1 MDKLIPIKT
10 IDEEKEHLIE
20 KLEQED
26 FDIKNFETGSVI
38 GTIIM
43 IFLRIKI
50 ELLMLIRKVY
60 IGMFVKSSSD
70 EWLDNKAEDY
80 GKIRKQAIKTEG
92 YLTVQKIDSKK
103 ELIIPK
109 GYVFKTLP
117 SLAGK
122 EYRFI
127 SSEKTVIKANEE
139 TGKILIIAEE
149 AGSKYNVPTN
159 SIRQSLVHIENI
171 QYLSNEED
179 WLIKEGSDT
188 EIDASFRQ
196 RTLNTWSEL
205 ATYSTALKY
214 KNVAESVEGV
224 LYVIVEDMH
233 PRGQGTVDI
242 VVASYNGTA
251 GEKLL
256 KDVEDAIESI
266 KGVYDDVLVKSAETV
281 AIDVNLTL
289 YIDYNAS
296 EQGLEER
303 AITYVKEYF
312 EISNKRELNTL
323 YLSELIFYVR
333 KNLDEEIT
341 AIKIIEP
348 AQDTKLEKDKVIILN
363 RVTVSI
369 ERV

>member
-1 MDKLIPIKT
+1 
-10 IDEEKEHLIE
+10 
-20 KLEQED
+20 
-26 FDIKNFETGSVI
+26 
-38 GTIIM
+38 
-43 IFLRIKI
+43 
-50 ELLMLIRKVY
+50 MLIRKIY
-60 IGMFVKSSSD
+60 LGMFVKSSNE

-80 GKIRKQAIKTEG
+80 GKYRKQATKTEG
-92 YLTVQKIDSKK
+92 YLTIEKLDMEK
-103 ELIIPK
+103 ELIVPK
-109 GYVFKTLP
+109 GYVFKTLA
-117 SLAGK
+117 SIAGK

-127 SSEKTVIKANEE
+127 STEKTIIKANEDK
-139 TGKILIIAEE
+139 GKIHILAEE
-149 AGSKYNVPTN
+149 TGSKYNVPLN
-159 SIRQSLVHIENI
+159 SIRQSLIHIENVKN
-171 QYLSNEED
+171 LTNEEG

-188 EIDASFRQ
+188 ELDESFRQ
-196 RTLNTWSEL
+196 RTLNTWAEL
-205 ATYSTALKY
+205 ATHSTALKY

-224 LYVIVEDMH
+224 LYVIVNDMH

-256 KDVEDAIESI
+256 KDVENSIEDI

-281 AIDVNLTL
+281 GVDVNIVL

-296 EQGLEER
+296 EQGLKER
-303 AITYVKEYF
+303 AIEYVKGYF

-341 AIKIIEP
+341 AIKVVEP
-348 AQDTKLEKDKVIILN
+348 ATDVKLEKDKVIILN
-363 RVTVSI
+363 QVNVSI

>member
-1 MDKLIPIKT
+1 
-10 IDEEKEHLIE
+10 
-20 KLEQED
+20 
-26 FDIKNFETGSVI
+26 
-38 GTIIM
+38 M

-50 ELLMLIRKVY
+50 ELLILIRKVY

-70 EWLDNKAEDY
+70 KWLDNKAEDY
-80 GKIRKQAIKTEG
+80 GKIRKQATKTEG
-92 YLTVQKIDSKK
+92 YLTIQKLDKEK

-117 SLAGK
+117 SVAGK

-127 SSEKTVIKANEE
+127 STENTTIKANEE
-139 TGKILIIAEE
+139 TGKIFIIAEE
-149 AGSKYNVPTN
+149 TGSKYNVPTN

-171 QYLSNEED
+171 KYLFNEKD
-179 WLIKEGSDT
+179 WLIKEGSDI
-188 EIDASFRQ
+188 EVDESFRE
-196 RTLNTWSEL
+196 RTLNTWAEL

-224 LYVIVEDMH
+224 LYVIVNDMH

-256 KDVEDAIESI
+256 KDVEEAIESI

-281 AIDVNLTL
+281 SIDVSLIL
-289 YIDYNAS
+289 YIDYSAS
-296 EQGLEER
+296 EEGLQER

-341 AIKIIEP
+341 AVKITEP
-348 AQDTKLEKDKVIILN
+348 EEDIKLEKHKVIILN
-363 RVTVSI
+363 QVNVSI

>member
-1 MDKLIPIKT
+1 
-10 IDEEKEHLIE
+10 
-20 KLEQED
+20 
-26 FDIKNFETGSVI
+26 
-38 GTIIM
+38 M

-50 ELLMLIRKVY
+50 ELLILIRKVY
-60 IGMFVKSSSD
+60 IGMFVKSSND
-70 EWLDNKAEDY
+70 DWLDNKAEDY
-80 GKIRKQAIKTEG
+80 GKYRKQATKTEG
-92 YLTVQKIDSKK
+92 YLTIQKIDKEK

-127 SSEKTVIKANEE
+127 STENTTIKANEE
-139 TGKILIIAEE
+139 IGKILIIAEE
-149 AGSKYNVPTN
+149 VGSKYNVPTN
-159 SIRQSLVHIENI
+159 SIRQSLIHIENI
-171 QYLSNEED
+171 KCLSNEED
-179 WLIKEGSDT
+179 WIIKEGSDT
-188 EIDASFRQ
+188 EIDVMFRE
-196 RTLNTWSEL
+196 RTLNAWAEL

-214 KNVAESVEGV
+214 KNVAEGVEGV
-224 LYVIVEDMH
+224 LYVTVKDMH

-242 VVASYNGTA
+242 IVASYNGTA

-256 KDVEDAIESI
+256 KEVEEAIESI

-281 AIDVNLTL
+281 AIDVSLIL

-296 EQGLEER
+296 EEGLQER
-303 AITYVKEYF
+303 AVTYVKEYF

-341 AIKIIEP
+341 AVKIIEP
-348 AQDTKLEKDKVIILN
+348 EEDIKLEKDKVIILN
-363 RVTVSI
+363 EVNVSI

>member
-1 MDKLIPIKT
+1 
-10 IDEEKEHLIE
+10 
-20 KLEQED
+20 
-26 FDIKNFETGSVI
+26 
-38 GTIIM
+38 M

-50 ELLMLIRKVY
+50 ELLILIRKVY

-70 EWLDNKAEDY
+70 KWLDNKAEDY
-80 GKIRKQAIKTEG
+80 GKIRKQATKTEG
-92 YLTVQKIDSKK
+92 YLTIQKLDKEK

-117 SLAGK
+117 SVAGK

-127 SSEKTVIKANEE
+127 STENTTIKANEE

-149 AGSKYNVPTN
+149 VGAKYNVPTN

-171 QYLSNEED
+171 KYLSNEKD
-179 WLIKEGSDT
+179 WLIKEGSDI
-188 EIDASFRQ
+188 EVDESFRE
-196 RTLNTWSEL
+196 RTLNTWAEL

-224 LYVIVEDMH
+224 LYVIVNDMH

-256 KDVEDAIESI
+256 KDVEEAIESI

-281 AIDVNLTL
+281 SIDVSLIL
-289 YIDYNAS
+289 YIDYSAS
-296 EQGLEER
+296 EEGLQER

-341 AIKIIEP
+341 AVKITEP
-348 AQDTKLEKDKVIILN
+348 EEDIKLEKHKVIILN
-363 RVTVSI
+363 QVNVSI

>member
-1 MDKLIPIKT
+1 
-10 IDEEKEHLIE
+10 
-20 KLEQED
+20 
-26 FDIKNFETGSVI
+26 
-38 GTIIM
+38 M

-50 ELLMLIRKVY
+50 ELLILIRKVY

-70 EWLDNKAEDY
+70 KWLDNKAEDY
-80 GKIRKQAIKTEG
+80 GKIRKQATKTEG
-92 YLTVQKIDSKK
+92 YLTIQKLDKEK

-117 SLAGK
+117 SVAGK

-127 SSEKTVIKANEE
+127 STENTTIKANEE

-149 AGSKYNVPTN
+149 VGAKYNVPTN

-171 QYLSNEED
+171 KYLFNEKD
-179 WLIKEGSDT
+179 WLIKEGSDI
-188 EIDASFRQ
+188 EVDESFRE
-196 RTLNTWSEL
+196 RTLNTWAEL

-224 LYVIVEDMH
+224 LYVIVNDMH

-256 KDVEDAIESI
+256 KDVEEAIESI
-266 KGVYDDVLVKSAETV
+266 KGVHDDVLVKSAETV
-281 AIDVNLTL
+281 AIDVSLIL
-289 YIDYNAS
+289 YIDYSAS
-296 EQGLEER
+296 EEGLQER

-341 AIKIIEP
+341 AVKITEP
-348 AQDTKLEKDKVIILN
+348 EEDIKLEKHKVIILN
-363 RVTVSI
+363 QVNVSI